1 MWTRSL
7 QSDLLPHVSSAKS
20 LLGLPSTTALAPSR
34 SLPHAT
40 ECQLKW
46 LAGCLLVVSTSS
58 FSPQGMGRLSA
69 CVHGAPPYCLVTYS
83 SAMMRKELWESSCL
97 LGKPRQAG
105 PLLNSQA
112 LSGAF
117 DSTR

>member
-46 LAGCLLVVSTSS
+46 LAGCLLLQPT
-58 FSPQGMGRLSA
+58 RD
-69 CVHGAPPYCLVTYS
+69 GAPECLCPRSTTLLPGHIFLSHDAQGAVGEQLLAGETR
-83 SAMMRKELWESSCL
+83 AGWAPPELPGIVWSL
-97 LGKPRQAG
+97 
-105 PLLNSQA
+105 
-112 LSGAF
+112 
-117 DSTR
+117 